1 MNAAPPRL
9 ISIRGVSMVY
19 GDAADGSVVRA
30 LDDFNL
36 EIRSKEF
43 IAFLGPSGCGKTTLL
58 KIIGGLIAPTDG
70 HVEIDGRPVT
80 GPGDGRAIV
89 FQNFALL
96 PWATVLANITFGLEL
111 RGVGKEEREAEAHRL
126 IRTFGLEGFA
136 HSYPRQLS
144 GGMQQRVGLA
154 RALAVN
160 PEILLMDEPFSA
172 LDAQTRRMLQEELLA
187 LLDREPKTVVFVT
200 HSMDEAVR
208 LADRIVL
215 MNPRPGSVK
224 EIIEVPF
231 GHPRPGQFE
240 KDPRYIELID
250 DLWEALKEMVW
261 DR

>member
-1 MNAAPPRL
+1 MSAHDL
-9 ISIRGVSMVY
+9 ISIASLYKTY
-19 GDAADGSVVRA
+19 GDPSNGPAVTA
-30 LDDFNL
+30 LEDFNL
-36 EIRSKEF
+36 NIRPKEF
-43 IAFLGPSGCGKTTLL
+43 VAFLGPSGCGKTTLL
-58 KIIGGLIAPTDG
+58 KMIGGLISPTSG
-70 HVEIDGRPVT
+70 SIEIGGRPVS
-80 GPGDGRAIV
+80 GPGDGRALV

-111 RGVGKEEREAEAHRL
+111 QGVSKQERETEAHRL
-126 IRTFGLEGFA
+126 ILAFGLEGFA

-154 RALAVN
+154 RALAVK

-215 MNPRPGSVK
+215 MTPRPGSVK
-224 EIIEVPF
+224 EIIDVPF
-231 GHPRPGQFE
+231 GHPRAEHFE

-250 DLWEALKEMVW
+250 YLWDALKGMVW
-261 DR
+261 NR